1 MTLAW
6 LNATLDGVEQY
17 PLSLRGL
24 QALFPNTSF
33 PSDITSWLPG
43 DPREPNLPD
52 RLVIVRPV
60 ARPAAERWEQV
71 VELMP
76 ELSAGV
82 WQQAWQV
89 SNRMTLQEAKIMIGE
104 RAVSI
109 WWEKLLERPTLS
121 DALNADFDGVAGII
135 QPRNTELQ
143 PLVQQFRTDVENA
156 STFEELW
163 QLLEQLE
170 GFA

>member
-6 LNATLDGVEQY
+6 LNDALGAVEQY
-17 PLSLRGL
+17 PVSLREL
-24 QALFPNTSF
+24 QALFPSTSL
-33 PSDITSWLPG
+33 PGDITSWEPG
-43 DPREPNLPD
+43 DSRELELPP

-76 ELSAGV
+76 EKSGDI

-89 SNRMTLQEAKIMIGE
+89 SDRMTLQEAKIMIGE
-104 RAVSI
+104 RAVEI
-109 WWEKLLERPTLS
+109 WWEKLLERPTLD
-121 DALNADFDGVAGII
+121 DALNVDFDGVAGII

-143 PLVQQFRTDVENA
+143 PIVQQFRADVVNA
-156 STFEELW
+156 TTLAECW